1 MSGDPIMEPITIT
14 LETTTGVPSSFPVVL
29 KKIME
34 TPPPNLLEGDD
45 GESRCFLFLRVGY
58 V

>member
-1 MSGDPIMEPITIT
+1 MEPITIT